1 MGSDKL
7 PLSLSAIPQLDL
19 GHDDTMF
26 SLSFAALSYCSPAKN
41 QYAYMLEGFDADWIY
56 VGAQHKATY
65 TNIPAGEY
73 VFRVKAT
80 NNDGLWSPHEACLRI
95 VVHPPFWWSWP
106 ARIFYFL
113 LLCGIIYMVMQY
125 RLRKAERQHARELR
139 RMSQKR
145 EIEERELRLRF
156 FTMIAHEIRTPLSL
170 IIGPLE
176 AYMRKVARNDA
187 LEMIDRNAHRL
198 LELVN
203 QLLDF
208 NKVQQQGLEL
218 HYGQYDI
225 AELVEAVAER
235 FAPSMEQRGITFDVV
250 VPQAGFV
257 AIVDREGITK
267 IVSNL
272 LTNALKYTSNHV
284 SLECRVSAGGSHFVI
299 EVSDNGI
306 GISPKEQQK
315 IFSPFY
321 QARDNKPGTGIGLS
335 IVKNI
340 VELHHGEVTVSSAE
354 GKGSCFSV
362 TLPVDCSLG
371 EAAADCQHNTH
382 GNVLAECGTAE
393 PCDAN
398 VRVEPSADSVLLV
411 DDDDDMLRF
420 LSSNFSPH
428 YAVYTASNGAEALDL
443 LRGTMVSM
451 IVSDWMMPVMD
462 GAELC
467 RKIRSDRALSH
478 IPFVLLTA
486 KTDDD
491 SKVEAMQCGADAYIE
506 KPFSLRYLQA
516 CIRNMVDMRQSL
528 FRKFTSQPEEKIPE
542 ISMSPLDNEL
552 LSRMN
557 QLILDNI
564 DNTGLNVSFL
574 ADNLG
579 ISRSG
584 LFAKVKSITNVTPNE
599 MIQVIRL
606 KKAAELLAQ
615 QRYRVNEV
623 CYKVGFNSPSYFAKC
638 FARQFGMTPGAYVEE
653 VRARR

>member
-1 MGSDKL
+1 MASTTL
-7 PLSLSAIPQLDL
+7 PNWLRLSLSDL
-19 GHDDTMF
+19 
-26 SLSFAALSYCSPAKN
+26 P
-41 QYAYMLEGFDADWIY
+41 
-56 VGAQHKATY
+56 
-65 TNIPAGEY
+65 PP
-73 VFRVKAT
+73 
-80 NNDGLWSPHEACLRI
+80 WS
-95 VVHPPFWWSWP
+95 S
-106 ARIFYFL
+106 
-113 LLCGIIYMVMQY
+113 
-125 RLRKAERQHARELR
+125 
-139 RMSQKR
+139 
-145 EIEERELRLRF
+145 
-156 FTMIAHEIRTPLSL
+156 
-170 IIGPLE
+170 
-176 AYMRKVARNDA
+176 VA
-187 LEMIDRNAHRL
+187 
-198 LELVN
+198 
-203 QLLDF
+203 
-208 NKVQQQGLEL
+208 
-218 HYGQYDI
+218 
-225 AELVEAVAER
+225 
-235 FAPSMEQRGITFDVV
+235 S
-250 VPQAGFV
+250 PQAGFV

-371 EAAADCQHNTH
+371 EAAADCQHDTH
-382 GNVLAECGTAE
+382 GNALAECGTAE